1 MKNIK
6 LLMVAAL
13 GLATLNS
20 CKDTIDDFDAPAFA
34 TFASD
39 PVVVSLPDGA
49 QETKEITIYT
59 ANKTSSDRV
68 IDVVVTEATDA
79 DPASYNVPSS
89 VTIPANSNEA
99 KLAIDFTSVN
109 LELTSEKKLVL
120 RLTQTDGLNVGEDL
134 VIGMSQSCPSGE
146 AKVKITLGFDS
157 WPEEAAWRI
166 LDSTGAT
173 VLASADPFNYGAYTG
188 ASGSL
193 DVVQCLPNGTYTIQI
208 FDQYG
213 DGGTTYTI
221 TSDGT
226 QVLSLGGG
234 DYGGSYSG
242 QITL

>member
-6 LLMVAAL
+6 LLLVAAI

-34 TFASD
+34 TFQND

-68 IDVVVTEATDA
+68 IDVVVTEETDA

-89 VTIPANSNEA
+89 ITIPANSNEA
-99 KLAIDFTSVN
+99 KLSIDFTSVN

-146 AKVKITLGFDS
+146 AKVKITLGFDD

-173 VLASADPFNYGAYTG
+173 VMASADPFAYGAYDG
-188 ASGSL
+188 MSGSL
-193 DVVQCLPNGTYTIQI
+193 DIVQCLPNGTYTFQV
-208 FDQYG
+208 FDGYG
-213 DGGTTYTI
+213 DGGTSYVI
-221 TSDGT
+221 TSDGA
-226 QVLSLGGG
+226 QVVNLGAG
-234 DYGGSYSG
+234 DYGASYSA